1 MNSSGQKNTFEWPRV
16 VSQVIFVQCH
26 NLHKSQLRYNLDRWY
41 GAVAEHPNMPY
52 RDTDFL
58 AAEYRVGKKVTTQ
71 RC

>member
-1 MNSSGQKNTFEWPRV
+1 MNSSGQKLVAEGGFRGDFCAM
-16 VSQVIFVQCH
+16 SQFAQIA
-26 NLHKSQLRYNLDRWY
+26 QLRYKLDRWY
-41 GAVAEHPNMPY
+41 GAVAEHPNMHY